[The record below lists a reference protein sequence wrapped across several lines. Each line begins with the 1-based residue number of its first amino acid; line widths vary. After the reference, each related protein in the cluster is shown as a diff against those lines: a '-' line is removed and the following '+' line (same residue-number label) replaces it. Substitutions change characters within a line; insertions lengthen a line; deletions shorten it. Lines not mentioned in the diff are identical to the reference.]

1 MQKFYRLSETVNKK
15 SESRVVS
22 VTIKPILKDMS
33 GIVWLTDLMLQEG
46 DRLTGFL
53 PHTET
58 LLKKHSVDGA
68 VREPVWYNA
77 IVRGRE
83 TLILFNLGKTS
94 AGLDIK
100 LYPKTDLAEGSV
112 TLAQG
117 VGGQWA
123 HFPGALLAGDELE
136 VDALNRPATKNGQP
150 FTKEGFYQY
159 SAAWDSKHIVDV
171 GEKKSARL
179 LFTLQEMEDGGDF

>member
-58 LLKKHSVDGA
+58 FLKKHSVDGA

-77 IVRGRE
+77 IVRGKE
-83 TLILFNLGKTS
+83 TVILFNLGKTS
-94 AGLDIK
+94 AGLDIR
-100 LYPKTDLAEGSV
+100 LYPKSNLPSGSV
-112 TLAQG
+112 SFAQG
-117 VGGQWA
+117 VGGQRA
-123 HFPGALLAGDELE
+123 FIPGALLAGDELE
-136 VDALNRPATKNGQP
+136 IDALNRTSTKNGQP

-159 SAAWDSKHIVDV
+159 SAVWDSKHIVDV
-171 GEKKSARL
+171 GDKKSARL

>member
-22 VTIKPILKDMS
+22 VTVKPILKDMS

-46 DRLTGFL
+46 DRLAGFL

-58 LLKKHSVDGA
+58 FLEKHSVDGA

-77 IVRGRE
+77 IVRGKE
-83 TLILFNLGKTS
+83 TLVLFNLGKTA

-117 VGGQWA
+117 VGGQRA
-123 HFPGALLAGDELE
+123 QFPGALRSGDELE
-136 VDALNRPATKNGQP
+136 VDALNRTATKNGQP

-159 SAAWDSKHIVDV
+159 SAVWDSKHIVDV

-179 LFTLQEMEDGGDF
+179 L

>member
-22 VTIKPILKDMS
+22 VTVKPILKDMS

-58 LLKKHSVDGA
+58 LLKKHSVDGV

-77 IVRGRE
+77 IVRGKE
-83 TLILFNLGKTS
+83 TLVLFNLGKTA

-112 TLAQG
+112 TIAQG

-123 HFPGALLAGDELE
+123 HFPGALLAGDEL
-136 VDALNRPATKNGQP
+136 DIDTLKRTSTKNGQP

-159 SAAWDSKHIVDV
+159 SAVWDSKHIVDV

>member
-53 PHTET
+53 PHTAT

-136 VDALNRPATKNGQP
+136 VDALKRTSTKNGQP
-150 FTKEGFYQY
+150 FTKEGFYPY
-159 SAAWDSKHIVDV
+159 SAVWDSKHIVDV